1 MTNEQKIWN
10 FLKSKGLNDYA
21 CASLMG
27 NLQAESGLNSCNME
41 NSYEREKGFTD
52 TTYVQAVDNGTYT
65 KEQFVD
71 DQVGFGIA
79 QWTWWS
85 RKKALYEYAKSQ
97 KKSIGDL
104 TMQLEFLYQELST
117 SYKSVLSTLK
127 NATSILEASN
137 SVLFKFEN
145 PKVQSVKV
153 QNDRASLGQK
163 FYDKYAINGNKEGE
177 STMGV
182 KTYQETAKT
191 QLSKNFNSYEF
202 RCGLGSPCSCS
213 TVLID
218 DKLVEYLQNIRDHFG
233 KPITITSAYRCESYN
248 KSIGG
253 ATGSYHSK
261 GMACDI
267 VVNGVTPREVAK
279 YAESIG
285 LLGIGLYETA
295 SDGHFVH
302 IDTRTYKS
310 FWYGQAQSPRTT
322 FGGSSVNT
330 SSFSVSSN
338 STTKTTTL
346 SSGMSGSKVKELQE
360 KLIKLGY
367 SCGDRG
373 ADGDYGA
380 KTADAVRKFQRNYGN
395 GLAIDGI
402 AGPKTLEAID
412 NTMKSKSKK
421 VKVTANVLN
430 IRSGAGTNY
439 AIKGTTKKG
448 SVYEIL
454 EEGNGW
460 GKINNGW
467 ISLEYTEKA

>member
-1 MTNEQKIWN
+1 MTNEKIIWN
-10 FLKSKGLNDYA
+10 FFKSKGLNDYA
-21 CASLMG
+21 CAGLMG
-27 NLQAESGLNSCNME
+27 NLSAESNLNPKNME
-41 NSYEREKGFTD
+41 NAYERKFGYTD
-52 TTYVQAVDNGTYT
+52 ESYTQSVDNGTITREEFANHNFGY
-65 KEQFVD
+65 
-71 DQVGFGIA
+71 GIA
-79 QWTWWS
+79 QWTWHT
-85 RKKALYEYAKSQ
+85 RRRALYDYIKS
-97 KKSIGDL
+97 KGVSIGNL
-104 TMQLEFLYQELST
+104 EAQLEFLYQELST

-137 SVLFKFEN
+137 AVLLKFEC
-145 PKVQSVKV
+145 PYDQSVSV
-153 QNDRASLGQK
+153 QNKRASYGQK
-163 FYDKYAINGNKEGE
+163 FYDKYATNGNKEGE
-177 STMGV
+177 SVMGV
-182 KTYQETAKT
+182 KTYQETSKT

-202 RCGLGSPCSCS
+202 RCGLGSPCACS
-213 TVLID
+213 TILID
-218 DKLVEYLQNIRDHFG
+218 DKLVEYLQKIRDHFG
-233 KPITITSAYRCESYN
+233 KSITITSAYRCNSYN
-248 KSIGG
+248 KRIGG

-267 VVNGVTPREVAK
+267 VVSGVTPREVAK

-285 LLGIGLYETA
+285 ILGIGLYETA

-322 FGGSSVNT
+322 FGGSSANT
-330 SSFSVSSN
+330 SSSNVSSN
-338 STTKTTTL
+338 STTTTTTL

-380 KTADAVRKFQRNYGN
+380 KTAYAVRKFQEKYGN
-395 GLAIDGI
+395 GLAVDGI

-412 NTMKSKSKK
+412 KAMSVNSKK

-430 IRSGAGTNY
+430 IRAGAGTNY
-439 AIKGTTKKG
+439 AVKGTTKKG
-448 SVYEIL
+448 SVHEII
-454 EEGNGW
+454 EEKDGW
-460 GKINNGW
+460 GKISNGW